1 MGKTS
6 LVDKVIGLSES
17 ESFGLMPSNALMPK
31 NSSTLLRRR
40 SFVPLQSNGNSG
52 WSWPGAFL
60 SRFVPKISFGTDPVN
75 DFSISFE
82 LRDIRAKADEIL
94 QLSEKIAEAEN
105 IRIVV
110 CIDEFQQI
118 GEFEDSLEFQ
128 RLLRSAWQ
136 MQSHVSYC
144 LYGSRKRLMEAL
156 FESQSNPFYCFGDIL
171 SLQRI
176 GRSDWVEFI
185 GKRFTETGKSISE
198 ELAGRIADMI
208 ENYPA
213 YVQHLVCYM
222 WLATGNEVR
231 EEMVNSAVSRML
243 DSYQPVFSELI
254 SGLTFRQKNFP
265 RAMCSALEGGFSEQK
280 NLERYRLGNSAS
292 VTRVKKSL
300 IAKDLVTIEDNGWL
314 VIADP
319 VFKLWLNKRF
329 WNV

>member
-1 MGKTS
+1 ME
-6 LVDKVIGLSES
+6 L
-17 ESFGLMPSNALMPK
+17 A
-31 NSSTLLRRR
+31 RR
-40 SFVPLQSNGNSG
+40 
-52 WSWPGAFL
+52 FL

-280 NLERYRLGNSAS
+280 NSERYRLGNSAS